1 MEKHSKRNKSKDN
14 PYTLTYN
21 ETTSSYIVEFK
32 DNKNN
37 NHKVEISE
45 QVYKAFD
52 KFELEDISQ
61 IHKYRKHIEHNEV
74 YEETLYHRAIVES
87 ISLESIVE
95 EKIRNEKLKLAIN
108 KLTETQKRRIKL
120 YYFEGLTQQEI
131 AKKEKTS
138 LRAVQYTLN
147 SSLKKLKEILKKYK
161 N

>member
-21 ETTSSYIVEFK
+21 ETSNSYIVEFK

-37 NHKVEISE
+37 IHKVEISE
-45 QVYKAFD
+45 QVYEAFD

-87 ISLESIVE
+87 KSLESIVE

-108 KLTETQKRRIKL
+108 ELTETQKRRIEL